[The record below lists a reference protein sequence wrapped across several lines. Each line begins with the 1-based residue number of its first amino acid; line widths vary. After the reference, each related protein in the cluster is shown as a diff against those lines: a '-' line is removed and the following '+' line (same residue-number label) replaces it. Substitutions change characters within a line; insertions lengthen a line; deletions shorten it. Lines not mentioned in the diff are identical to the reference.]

1 MAWSP
6 WSRSRAFHASAR
18 DAPGQAAEPQRVA
31 AAETFGQLKEA
42 YRALGRA
49 VAMERRRLPHL
60 DGFSYAF
67 IELPAAAGAERLA
80 DEAAL
85 LDAFRA
91 QLPAA
96 LAFAREG
103 APADGD
109 LLIHPAG
116 GAAVPCALAAADHR
130 PERGNPL
137 GGGRWGDPPPCAQ
150 ARRARRGAAR
160 ARTELE
166 CLAADRRRPQVVV
179 ERGARLSSSDA
190 PASASGGRSYAPNLS
205 MVDPFGG
212 DMSLGGGLD
221 MNLGG
226 LSIDDGATLSLG
238 GIDLSD
244 AASSAAAAPTTA
256 EAPPVSGEGRRG
268 WSTDADGQTVLL
280 VPGGKRYSK
289 IIVEYEEGA
298 RIDSSAGRGRT
309 RRSIG

>member
-1 MAWSP
+1 MA
-6 WSRSRAFHASAR
+6 
-18 DAPGQAAEPQRVA
+18 DAGA
-31 AAETFGQLKEA
+31 TLH
-42 YRALGRA
+42 RALGRDVLA
-49 VAMERRRLPHL
+49 EVP
-60 DGFSYAF
+60 
-67 IELPAAAGAERLA
+67 PAL
-80 DEAAL
+80 
-85 LDAFRA
+85 RA
-91 QLPAA
+91 
-96 LAFAREG
+96 
-103 APADGD
+103 
-109 LLIHPAG
+109 
-116 GAAVPCALAAADHR
+116 
-130 PERGNPL
+130 
-137 GGGRWGDPPPCAQ
+137 
-150 ARRARRGAAR
+150 
-160 ARTELE
+160 ELE

-256 EAPPVSGEGRRG
+256 EAPPVSDEGRRG

-298 RIDSSAGRGRT
+298 RIDASAGRGRT